1 MQSFDLSTTGQEL
14 GSALSE
20 IAKTSRSTFGI
31 LKAITKAAD
40 IRLATLRT

>member
-14 GSALSE
+14 GSVLSK
-20 IAKTSRSTFGI
+20 IAKTIRSTFGI

-40 IRLATLRT
+40 T